1 MGNLLIGFGINVL
14 LLAVFYLGY
23 RLGKRNKIVAIEVET
38 TKVEEER
45 IKDLQ
50 RQQYVLLNYNIDKVY
65 GG

>member
-1 MGNLLIGFGINVL
+1 MGNILIGFGINVL
-14 LLAVFYLGY
+14 LLVTFYLGY
-23 RLGKRNKIVAIEVET
+23 RLGKRNKTVAIEVET

-50 RQQYVLLNYNIDKVY
+50 RQQDELLNYNIDKVY

>member
-14 LLAVFYLGY
+14 LLVVFYLGY
-23 RLGKRNKIVAIEVET
+23 RLGKRNKTIDVEAER
-38 TKVEEER
+38 TKEEEVR

-50 RQQYVLLNYNIDKVY
+50 RQQDVLLNYNIDKVY